1 MNHSWIRKGEGMQKL
16 FEYNWQVRKDWFD
29 WCETVDPEELMK
41 KRTGGLGYI
50 LPTLYHIVA
59 VEYGWICGGLQ
70 EQEINIPS
78 FDQVACLH
86 DVKAFSE
93 RCHVEIAPFVY
104 DWKDA
109 LENKM
114 MIDITDD
121 GEREAHAY
129 GEVMRHVIAHEI
141 HHVGQ
146 LSIWSREIGKKPVN
160 ANLIGRELFNT

>member
-78 FDQVACLH
+78 FDQVACLN

-109 LENKM
+109 LEK
-114 MIDITDD
+114 
-121 GEREAHAY
+121 
-129 GEVMRHVIAHEI
+129 
-141 HHVGQ
+141 
-146 LSIWSREIGKKPVN
+146 
-160 ANLIGRELFNT
+160 